1 MTRDNED
8 RILVLQNSVDEMMEQ
23 LNKQKREIME
33 YKSKE
38 VNSLEQI
45 SMVNKKFITNM
56 IFLKMYFFLLFFFSF
71 R

>member
-56 IFLKMYFFLLFFFSF
+56 IFLKMYFFFTFFFSF